1 MTTTKEVNVAE
12 ENQNSTKDASGP
24 FQLKRSDLAGALTQA
39 SEGQEVTVAGWV
51 DTRRDLGGIV
61 FIACLVASSAH
72 ADDALAAKIAG
83 ADVGYGEYLAGECV
97 TCHQK
102 SGVSRGIPSIAGIDG
117 QTFVSIMTA
126 YRKKELDNK
135 VMQMVAG
142 RLDDEQ
148 IVALAAYFSKLSP
161 N

>member
-1 MTTTKEVNVAE
+1 MILVLWLGRLMSKIVWHY
-12 ENQNSTKDASGP
+12 
-24 FQLKRSDLAGALTQA
+24 FLAL
-39 SEGQEVTVAGWV
+39 V
-51 DTRRDLGGIV
+51 GGI
-61 FIACLVASSAH
+61 FLIAGSEVSSAH